1 MQIHANNTNCICRSF
16 AFNFFK
22 KVYSCTW
29 SFVSFL
35 LPIERPTMALHAQ
48 VNTQVSGQG
57 VTGDSHR

>member
-16 AFNFFK
+16 AFLKK
-22 KVYSCTW
+22 KVHPCTR

-35 LPIERPTMALHAQ
+35 LAIERPTRALHAQ

-57 VTGDSHR
+57 VTDDSHR